1 MSIKSSTMNITVCNP
16 LYATV
21 EVTANIQPN
30 SRSNG
35 GNGQLCSGGQVVLSI
50 LLEGCPGAS
59 YYVTPNVST
68 QYYQQP
74 GISVTLPASGSL
86 TFGYTTGS
94 ISADCAFGLCFGGC
108 NFTIS
113 VSVWDNSS
121 EDTLLY
127 TSAPSGRVY
136 VDCSC
141 S

>member
-1 MSIKSSTMNITVCNP
+1 MSIESSTLNLTICNP

-21 EVTANIQPN
+21 DVISFIQPN
-30 SRSNG
+30 SKNNG

-59 YYVTPNVST
+59 YYVTPAVST
-68 QYYQQP
+68 QNYQQP

-94 ISADCAFGLCFGGC
+94 ISADCAFGGCLGGC
-108 NFTIS
+108 NFTVEVYI
-113 VSVWDNSS
+113 WNNLS

-127 TSAPSGRVY
+127 TSEPSGRVY

>member
-1 MSIKSSTMNITVCNP
+1 MSINSSTLDLTICNP

-59 YYVTPNVST
+59 YYVTPAVST
-68 QYYQQP
+68 QNYQQP

-94 ISADCAFGLCFGGC
+94 ISADCAFGGCLGGC
-108 NFTIS
+108 NFTVEVYI
-113 VSVWDNSS
+113 WNNSS

-127 TSAPSGRVY
+127 TSEPSGRVY